1 MLFGEVMEPLGHG
14 ALLEEE
20 PHGSQT
26 RRVQNL
32 ALRPPASGV
41 PMSCDLS
48 AFCSCHLLPCLPC
61 SHGLSLWPVNPNK
74 LPFVSGPGHGALAQQ
89 QGQVIQGLGIA
100 LMFQTG
106 EALVTRPKVRS
117 VFVSPLTQKHL
128 HMPLLLRSSCQLS
141 RPTTYPG
148 LSRPAEDPVAYP
160 FS

>member
-1 MLFGEVMEPLGHG
+1 MLFGEVMEPLRHG

-32 ALRPPASGV
+32 ALLPPASGV

-61 SHGLSLWPVNPNK
+61 GHGLSLWPVNPNK

-89 QGQVIQGLGIA
+89 QGQVIHVSDWRSLSDKTQGEVCLC
-100 LMFQTG
+100 
-106 EALVTRPKVRS
+106 EVTHPET
-117 VFVSPLTQKHL
+117 SPYASSLEIQLPTQPPYHL
-128 HMPLLLRSSCQLS
+128 PRTQPPS
-141 RPTTYPG
+141 
-148 LSRPAEDPVAYP
+148 
-160 FS
+160 